1 MRVFIEELPREES
14 HSQEFTV
21 DAVAP
26 AFLAISFDPTH
37 STFAELIFIQNQIM
51 YSGLFK

>member
-1 MRVFIEELPREES
+1 MRVSIEELPREES

-21 DAVAP
+21 DAVVP

-37 STFAELIFIQNQIM
+37 SIRGTHIYLKSN
-51 YSGLFK
+51 YVPGSV